1 MPKQYPLK
9 IDTTFI
15 ETKPAGL
22 AAKYLNSGE
31 IQPRAGVEVAI
42 SCLFA
47 PLGAAINGA
56 SRQEVEGLVAASRT
70 QFEVFCALALN
81 RCQENSYSNVRGVT
95 TLPKTS
101 IAVNAAEFNAEEN
114 IDFDSEELTDE

>member
-9 IDTTFI
+9 IDTTFR

-31 IQPRAGVEVAI
+31 IDPRAGVEIAI

-47 PLGAAINGA
+47 PLGAAITGA
-56 SRQEVEGLVAASRT
+56 SSQEVEGIVAASRT

-81 RCQENSYSNVRGVT
+81 RCQENSYSDVRS
-95 TLPKTS
+95 TLSSPKTS
-101 IAVNAAEFNAEEN
+101 VAVNTVEFDPDEN
-114 IDFDSEELTDE
+114 IDFDNEEI

>member
-1 MPKQYPLK
+1 MPKQIPVK

-15 ETKPAGL
+15 DTKPAGL

-31 IQPRAGVEVAI
+31 IDLRAGVEIAI

-47 PLGAAINGA
+47 PLGAVINGA
-56 SRQEVEGLVAASRT
+56 NRQEVEGIVAASRT

-81 RCQENSYSNVRGVT
+81 RCQEHCYSGVRST
-95 TLPKTS
+95 PSPKTS
-101 IAVNAAEFNAEEN
+101 FAVSAASEFDADEN
-114 IDFDSEELTDE
+114 INFDNEEI

>member
-9 IDTTFI
+9 IDTTFR

-31 IQPRAGVEVAI
+31 IDLRAGVEIAI

-47 PLGAAINGA
+47 PLEAAINGA
-56 SRQEVEGLVAASRT
+56 SCQEVEGIIAASRT
-70 QFEVFCALALN
+70 QFEVFSALALN
-81 RCQENSYSNVRGVT
+81 RCQENSYSNVRNT
-95 TLPKTS
+95 PSFLKTS
-101 IAVNAAEFNAEEN
+101 IAVNAVELEPDEN
-114 IDFDSEELTDE
+114 IDLDNEEI

>member
-1 MPKQYPLK
+1 MPKQIPVK

-15 ETKPAGL
+15 DTKPAGL

-31 IQPRAGVEVAI
+31 IDLRAGVEIAI

-47 PLGAAINGA
+47 PLGAVINGA
-56 SRQEVEGLVAASRT
+56 NRQEVEGIVAASRT

-81 RCQENSYSNVRGVT
+81 RCQEHCYSGVPST
-95 TLPKTS
+95 SSSPKTAF
-101 IAVNAAEFNAEEN
+101 AVDATSEFDLDEN
-114 IDFDSEELTDE
+114 INFDNEEI

>member
-9 IDTTFI
+9 IDTTFR

-31 IQPRAGVEVAI
+31 IEPRTGVEIAI

-47 PLGAAINGA
+47 PNWL
-56 SRQEVEGLVAASRT
+56 RVL
-70 QFEVFCALALN
+70 
-81 RCQENSYSNVRGVT
+81 
-95 TLPKTS
+95 LPG
-101 IAVNAAEFNAEEN
+101 
-114 IDFDSEELTDE
+114 